1 MQSNDYVPGVSG
13 WKINTLTGDFE
24 INLAKISVGG
34 LPEQPQMITVTA
46 GEWAA
51 QDLPESAI
59 EHYAFIGSEISKIP
73 GEYRASAEIGTFDDS
88 YEPGFVDIRT
98 KLTYQRPETAEE
110 IAARTK
116 ASRSTGYSIKKE
128 GDKFTFFNNGVP
140 HIVLGDINKVAD
152 KPDKPFVVEAG
163 QVFIN
168 EALIADGM
176 ITNKMAPRP
185 GFSDSVVPNISIK
198 MRVTQQGH
206 YFAAGI
212 GQHLEGMAADI
223 KHEATTR
230 ASADTQLSAR
240 IGALEGRISAAGFS
254 ITQQGAAITPLK

>member
-13 WKINTLTGDFE
+13 WKLNTLTGDLE
-24 INLAKISVGG
+24 INSAKISVGG
-34 LPEQPQMITVTA
+34 LPDQPQMITVTA

-51 QDLPESAI
+51 SDLPASAI

-73 GEYRASAEIGTFDDS
+73 SEYRASAEISTFDDS
-88 YEPGFVDIRT
+88 YELGFADIRM

-110 IAARTK
+110 IEARTK
-116 ASRSTGYSIKKE
+116 ASRSARYSIKTE
-128 GDKFTFFNNGVP
+128 GDKLTFFHNGVP
-140 HIVLGDINKVAD
+140 HIVLGDLDEAAD
-152 KPDKPFVVEAG
+152 KTEAPFVVKGG
-163 QVFIN
+163 QVFITN
-168 EALIADGM
+168 AAIADGM
-176 ITNKMAPRP
+176 ITDKMAPRP

-198 MRVTQQGH
+198 MRVTQQGR

>member
-13 WKINTLTGDFE
+13 WKLNRLTGEFE
-24 INLAKISVGG
+24 INSAKISVGD
-34 LPEQPQMITVTA
+34 LSEQPQMITVTA

-51 QDLPESAI
+51 QDLPENAI

-73 GEYRASAEIGTFDDS
+73 VEYRASAEIGTFDDS

-128 GDKFTFFNNGVP
+128 GDKITFFHNGVP
-140 HIVLGDINKVAD
+140 HIVLGDLDKATE
-152 KPDKPFVVEAG
+152 KPDTPFVVEG
-163 QVFIN
+163 DQVFIN
-168 EALIADGM
+168 ESLIAVGM
-176 ITNKMAPRP
+176 ITDKMAPRP
-185 GFSDSVVPNISIK
+185 GFSDSVIPGFSINENG
-198 MRVTQQGH
+198 Q
-206 YFAAGI
+206 YFASGI
-212 GQHLEGMAADI
+212 GLVLEGMKSDI
-223 KHEATTR
+223 KHEVATR
-230 ASADTQLSAR
+230 SSADTQLSAR
-240 IGALEGRISAAGFS
+240 IGALEARISAAGSS

>member
-13 WKINTLTGDFE
+13 WKLNRLTGEFE
-24 INLAKISVGG
+24 INSAKISVGG
-34 LPEQPQMITVTA
+34 LSEQPQMITVTA

-51 QDLPESAI
+51 QDLPENAI

-88 YEPGFVDIRT
+88 NEPGFVDIRT

-128 GDKFTFFNNGVP
+128 GDKFTFFHNGVP
-140 HIVLGDINKVAD
+140 HIVLGDLDKVAD
-152 KPDKPFVVEAG
+152 KPDKPFAVEAG
-163 QVFIN
+163 QLFIN

-176 ITNKMAPRP
+176 IADKMAPRP
-185 GFSDSVVPNISIK
+185 GFSDLVSPGFSIK
-198 MRVTQQGH
+198 MVTNEKGH

-212 GQHLEGMAADI
+212 GLGLEGMKSDI
-223 KHEATTR
+223 KHAVATR

-240 IGALEGRISAAGFS
+240 IGTLEARISAAES
-254 ITQQGAAITPLK
+254 RITQQGSAITPLK